1 MIRICCANGPNLAPT
16 AKIFSKIYKFFF
28 VTEAPRTLEILPVAA
43 PPPKRQMSDLE
54 LESLRAM
61 EENILRELRLFLRE
75 IVWKLMAD
83 RKFKEFLKPV
93 DLEEVFQQLCFVVL
107 VQCD

>member
-1 MIRICCANGPNLAPT
+1 
-16 AKIFSKIYKFFF
+16 
-28 VTEAPRTLEILPVAA
+28 
-43 PPPKRQMSDLE
+43 MSDLE

-93 DLEEVFQQLCFVVL
+93 DLEEVVQQLCFIVL
-107 VQCD
+107 IKYD